1 MPQQSSP
8 RGSSGWNVP
17 STVVHVAFAGLVGV
31 ALLDDAFDT
40 RAIVFVMGCS
50 ALLDLDTLIGIVVPG
65 THRAALHNLWIVLV
79 PAAALSW
86 DGLIREES
94 IVRERWGD
102 SAPRIA
108 WVTLAAL
115 LFAHVLFDAFFNG
128 VNLFWPLHDRFYDLS
143 GTLLVT
149 DQRGLVQTFVELDAG
164 NVAESTARGTTEN
177 THYRTGFDPTR
188 DKPATGV
195 ERVFPIAA
203 TGERFV
209 LTIAGFAAVL
219 VRVVESRRAE

>member
-1 MPQQSSP
+1 M
-8 RGSSGWNVP
+8 P
-17 STVVHVAFAGLVGV
+17 STVVHVAFAGLLGT
-31 ALLDDAFDT
+31 ALLADAFDIRT
-40 RAIVFVMGCS
+40 ILLVMGSS

-65 THRAALHNLWIVLV
+65 THRAALHNVWIVFV
-79 PAAALSW
+79 PAVFLLW
-86 DGLIREES
+86 DGVIREES
-94 IVRERWGD
+94 LVRTRWSD
-102 SAPRIA
+102 AAPRIA
-108 WVTLAAL
+108 WVTLTAL

-164 NVAESTARGTTEN
+164 ELADATARGTTEN

-188 DKPATGV
+188 DDPAAGV
-195 ERVFPIAA
+195 ERIFPIAA

-209 LTIAGFAAVL
+209 LTVAGFATVLLRVLEEQRAV
-219 VRVVESRRAE
+219 

>member
-1 MPQQSSP
+1 
-8 RGSSGWNVP
+8 VP
-17 STVVHVAFAGLVGV
+17 STVVHVAFAGLLGT
-31 ALLDDAFDT
+31 ALLADAFDT
-40 RAIVFVMGCS
+40 RAILVVMGS
-50 ALLDLDTLIGIVVPG
+50 NALLDLDTLIGIVVPG
-65 THRAALHNLWIVLV
+65 THRAALHNVWIVLV
-79 PAAALSW
+79 PAAVLLW
-86 DGLIREES
+86 DGAIREES
-94 IVRERWGD
+94 LVRKRWGD
-102 SAPRIA
+102 AAPRVA

-164 NVAESTARGTTEN
+164 DVAETTARGTTEN

-188 DKPATGV
+188 EEPATGV
-195 ERVFPIAA
+195 ERIFPIAA

-209 LTIAGFAAVL
+209 LTVAGFAAVL
-219 VRVVESRRAE
+219 VRVVEKRRAE